1 VVVRI
6 AMMLTAFVND
16 GRMNPLWPGRRGG
29 DKIRKIRQTE
39 MHGF

>member
-1 VVVRI
+1 MVRI
-6 AMMLTAFVND
+6 AMMLTAFVI